1 MPPRNSSGEVPTS
14 TSKSKPAPPPF
25 YLPINTVFYLCLL
38 SNTLAAALSPIQDC
52 DEVYNYW
59 EPTHYLT
66 HGHGLQTWEYSP
78 EYSIRSWLYI
88 GLHAGLAKALGLF
101 ARTKSAQFY
110 MVRLAL
116 GLFCTMCETR
126 LFAAISR
133 SLNPRIGLFFLVIM
147 VFSPGMFHASTA
159 VLPSSFSMYMSMLGL
174 SAFLDWQGGLKT
186 VQGIICFG
194 IGAMVGWPF
203 AGALAVPFLLEEIA
217 VAWSLGDIAPAIK
230 RILGGVVKCLLIL
243 SVVVLVDSAFYR
255 KFALV
260 PWNIVAYNVFGGSG
274 KGPNIFGTE
283 PWTFYFKNLLL
294 NFNMWA
300 VLALSSI
307 PLLVLQALFRPHK
320 TSAQTLFRSV
330 TLVMPFYM
338 WFAIFTLQPHKEERF
353 MYPAY
358 PFLALN
364 ASISLHIILAYIGTS
379 DPGTLIGK
387 IPAKVKLIITVTP
400 VLLAI
405 NIGLLRTMGVVT
417 AYSAPLQVFD
427 ALLQADGAPPD
438 GFVCYGKEWYRYPSS
453 FFLPTNNLRAKFV
466 KSEFRGLLPGEFAES
481 GAGLGYFP
489 GTWTV
494 PEGMNDRN
502 LEDPEKYT
510 DVSQCTYLVDSYF
523 PGSQE
528 TKLEP
533 HYILDTE
540 TWERVS
546 CKPFLDTR
554 RTGIL
559 GRTIWVPNL
568 PFIPK
573 QYQRVWG
580 EYCLLKRRTV

>member
-1 MPPRNSSGEVPTS
+1 MPPPNSPGDVPTS
-14 TSKSKPAPPPF
+14 TSKSKQAPPPF

-59 EPTHYLT
+59 EPAHYLT

-78 EYSIRSWLYI
+78 EYSIRSWLYV

-110 MVRLAL
+110 MVR
-116 GLFCTMCETR
+116 
-126 LFAAISR
+126 
-133 SLNPRIGLFFLVIM
+133 
-147 VFSPGMFHASTA
+147 PGMFHASTA

-174 SAFLDWQGGLKT
+174 AAFLDWQGGLKT

-203 AGALAVPFLLEEIA
+203 AGALAIPFLLEEIA

-230 RILGGVVKCLLIL
+230 RVLEGVLKCLLIL
-243 SVVVLVDSAFYR
+243 SVVVLVDSIFYR
-255 KFALV
+255 QFALV

-300 VLALSSI
+300 ILALSSI

-364 ASISLHIILAYIGTS
+364 ASISLHIVLAYIGSS

-387 IPAKVKLIITVTP
+387 IPAKAKLIITVIP

-405 NIGLLRTMGVVT
+405 NIGLLRTVGMVT

-427 ALLQADGAPPD
+427 ALLQTDGAPPE

-453 FFLPTNNLRAKFV
+453 FFLPNNNLRAKFV
-466 KSEFRGLLPGEFAES
+466 QSEFRGLLPGEFAES

-494 PEGMNDRN
+494 PKGMNDRN

-510 DVSQCTYLVDSYF
+510 DISQCTYLVDSYF
-523 PGSQE
+523 PGDKE

-540 TWERVS
+540 MWEKVS
-546 CKPFLDTR
+546 FTDTVTPIDAIR
-554 RTGIL
+554 NGLRARKLPYNEQVEPDKRSGWV
-559 GRTIWVPNL
+559 GRTRKP
-568 PFIPK
+568 
-573 QYQRVWG
+573 
-580 EYCLLKRRTV
+580 CRR